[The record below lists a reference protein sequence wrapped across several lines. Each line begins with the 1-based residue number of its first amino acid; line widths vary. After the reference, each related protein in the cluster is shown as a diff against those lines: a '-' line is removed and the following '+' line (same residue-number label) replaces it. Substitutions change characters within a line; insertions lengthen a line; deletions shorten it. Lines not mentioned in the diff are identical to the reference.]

1 MLAFL
6 FFERNDRLIN
16 RCNFTFQYF
25 RDDCW
30 LVSRRYL

>member
-6 FFERNDRLIN
+6 SFERNDRLN
-16 RCNFTFQYF
+16 NKYNFTFQYF
-25 RDDCW
+25 RDTCW